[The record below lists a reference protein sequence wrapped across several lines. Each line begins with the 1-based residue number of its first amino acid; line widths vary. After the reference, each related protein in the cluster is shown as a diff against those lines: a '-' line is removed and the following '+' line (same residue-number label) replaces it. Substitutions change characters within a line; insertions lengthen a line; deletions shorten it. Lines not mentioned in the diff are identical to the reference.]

1 MTLALLSLAC
11 GAELTRAVADLLGVL
26 PLPVEERGFEDG
38 EHKIRPLAC
47 VRGADV
53 FLLQSLYGEPGL
65 SADEKLLRV
74 LFLAAA
80 LRDHGAARVTLVAPY
95 LAYARKDRR
104 TKLRDPVSIRYLAQL
119 VEAVGIARVVALDV
133 HNPAAFENAF
143 RIETVH
149 LEARPLFVH
158 RCLPLVAAR
167 PAVVVSPDAGGLKRA
182 EALRRALEE
191 ASGRP
196 VPLALME
203 KHRSA
208 GVVSGEAFAGE
219 VEGRLAFLVDDLVST
234 GGTML
239 RCARA
244 CLARGAAEV
253 RAIATH
259 GLFTGDATQV
269 VQDPLIAA
277 WLVTDTVPPFRLPP
291 EARARLEL
299 LAIAPLLAEA
309 IRRLHHDEPVEEL
322 AEAAVFSVENSSRAR

>member
-1 MTLALLSLAC
+1 MTLAVLSLAC
-11 GAELTRAVADLLGVL
+11 GTELARAVADRLGVA
-26 PLPVEERGFEDG
+26 PLPVEERAFEDG

-47 VRGADV
+47 VRGLEV
-53 FLLQSLYGEPGL
+53 FLVQGLHGEPGL
-65 SADEKLLRV
+65 SADEKIVRT

-119 VEAVGIARVVALDV
+119 VEAVGIERVVALDV

-149 LEARPLFVH
+149 LEARPLFLRH
-158 RCLPLVAAR
+158 LLLRTSERPLV
-167 PAVVVSPDAGGLKRA
+167 VVAPDAGGVKRA
-182 EALRRALEE
+182 EALRRGLEE
-191 ASGRP
+191 ALGRP
-196 VPLALME
+196 VPLALVE

-219 VEGRLAFLVDDLVST
+219 VAGCLALVVDDLVST

-259 GLFTGDATQV
+259 GLFTGEAAAV
-269 VQDPLIAA
+269 LADPAVAA
-277 WLVTDTVPPFRLPP
+277 WLLTDSVPPFRLAAEVRSRVTFVP
-291 EARARLEL
+291 
-299 LAIAPLLAEA
+299 IAPLLAEA
-309 IRRLHHDEPVEEL
+309 IRRLHDGRSVEEL
-322 AEAAVFSVENSSRAR
+322 GEALPASVEV